1 MKLTPVQWEEIRTN
15 VISGRAS
22 AESEARRVGVAP
34 SCIRR
39 KSLKEGWSKSH
50 RDALTREATKSW
62 LEKAEEHRQRMFA
75 MATNALSKAS
85 LPPPKNWR
93 DAETADKIARRAA
106 GLEDG
111 EQGRQ
116 LVQIALLGRG
126 PEPAEIYPV

>member
-1 MKLTPVQWEEIRTN
+1 M
-15 VISGRAS
+15 
-22 AESEARRVGVAP
+22 
-34 SCIRR
+34 
-39 KSLKEGWSKSH
+39 
-50 RDALTREATKSW
+50 
-62 LEKAEEHRQRMFA
+62 EKAEEHRQRMLA
-75 MATNALSKAS
+75 LATNALSKAS

-93 DAETADKIARRAA
+93 YAETANKIARRAA